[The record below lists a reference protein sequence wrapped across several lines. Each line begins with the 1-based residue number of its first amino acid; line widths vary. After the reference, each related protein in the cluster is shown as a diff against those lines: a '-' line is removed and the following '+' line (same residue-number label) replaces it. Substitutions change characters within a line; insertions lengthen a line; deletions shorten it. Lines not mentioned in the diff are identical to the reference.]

1 MLLGILLIPVS
12 GAAENAD
19 GIPKKELKA
28 QQAADT
34 FVDEMDDEGMDEAF
48 DDEGFGD
55 EFGSD
60 ETLNDVFDPLE
71 GYNRFMTAVNDKL
84 FDYVLDPIFIKGYN
98 FIFPEPVRVSV
109 NNFFNNLYFP
119 VSLVNNLL
127 QLKFQ
132 NALDETGRFIVNS
145 TFGFAGLFD
154 PAREGLGIEP
164 HKEDLGQTLGYYGVG
179 GGFHIVLPFFGPSN
193 LRDFTGDLLDFY
205 TNPIYFVEG
214 RGYNLVRNT
223 TESWGVAIYKEFN
236 KISLYEKEYKQL
248 RKDALDLYPFLRD
261 AYEQNRNK
269 LISE

>member
-28 QQAADT
+28 QEAADT
-34 FVDEMDDEGMDEAF
+34 FVNEMDDEGMDEAF